1 MLESLGLDFIINII
15 HYLRYNASPIL
26 KKSNNQACTERGDA
40 NCSKKTIAAA
50 AAIQKLKCLQIADQ
64 DKINNSWDL
73 DLDKINYFTISQPA
87 GE

>member
-1 MLESLGLDFIINII
+1 MHRTRRRELLE
-15 HYLRYNASPIL
+15 
-26 KKSNNQACTERGDA
+26 
-40 NCSKKTIAAA
+40 KTIAAA